1 MDRSSDQANRLLAL
15 IVHELRAP
23 AGVVSGYLRMLARS
37 RALERSS
44 PDRQMIDDAA
54 KTCGRLLRVVQEI
67 DDLCNLDDPDYSRSL
82 ESVPLFAIS
91 DEVVSEAIANGEAVS
106 FECAEAERSVRIR
119 GEAARIK
126 RSLAAL
132 LAFTVREHGKLPVRV
147 VGFTD
152 RSGPDGSAV
161 LFFSGRDG
169 GITPTAVL
177 ESQSSELDRWRG
189 GMGLLVPLACRIVEV
204 HGGRVWSVPAT
215 PLACALKIPLSSAS

>member
-1 MDRSSDQANRLLAL
+1 MDRPPDQTNRLLAL

-23 AGVVSGYLRMLARS
+23 AGVVSGYLRMVARS

-54 KTCGRLLRVVQEI
+54 KTCARLLRVVQEI

-82 ESVPLFAIS
+82 DSVPLFALS
-91 DEVVSEAIANGEAVS
+91 DEVVREAVANGEAVS
-106 FECAEAERSVRIR
+106 FECPESERSVIVR
-119 GEAARIK
+119 GEPGRIK

-132 LAFTVREHGKLPVRV
+132 LAFTVREHGKLPVHV
-147 VGFTD
+147 TAFTD
-152 RSGPDGSAV
+152 RSRPEGSAV
-161 LFFSGRDG
+161 VSFSGKDG
-169 GITPTAVL
+169 GLTPGTVL

-215 PLACALKIPLSSAS
+215 PLACALKIPLAPA